1 MKKITLI
8 FFLCIAFSLKAQVKG
23 TVTDQK
29 GDPLSF
35 VSVYLNNTIT
45 GTTTNEEGN
54 YLLNLKKPGK
64 YTVIFQF
71 IGFTTLKKE
80 VTITSFPFQ
89 LNAVLKEENVQLNE
103 IVISTKDNPAN
114 RIIRNAIKSKDKNTE
129 KYANYTAKF
138 YSRGLTRIKDAPEKF
153 FGQSMG
159 DFGGGLD
166 STRSGIIYL
175 SETFSKI
182 SFQKKPKNLKKKLL
196 RLKCLVKIMV

>member
-89 LNAVLKEENVQLNE
+89 LNAVLIEEKCAV
-103 IVISTKDNPAN
+103 K
-114 RIIRNAIKSKDKNTE
+114 RNS
-129 KYANYTAKF
+129 YF
-138 YSRGLTRIKDAPEKF
+138 YKR
-153 FGQSMG
+153 QSC
-159 DFGGGLD
+159 
-166 STRSGIIYL
+166 
-175 SETFSKI
+175 K
-182 SFQKKPKNLKKKLL
+182 
-196 RLKCLVKIMV
+196 